1 MSNQDTI
8 EEIQRRAEAIHRQYE
23 THFAGQ
29 PRISRDVEL
38 LTAMVA
44 EIDETIELTRDM
56 DPLSRDEAIHPLLL
70 HREQYITE
78 AEQIRQAQEAGPEM
92 YAAHEIRLCLNA
104 VSGCY
109 HRHFAAMSRA
119 TRDPEVLRE
128 LTMDLNDLAAH
139 LERYKSEL
147 SDEMVVSLSE
157 SISESR
163 ELYKGELELIDEAAN
178 SGDLDERA
186 NRLAL
191 CANHQFK
198 IYREHFSGRSRN
210 TRRISLLQRVIR
222 SLEEIEGSMNQL
234 DAQGTTFAANEQ
246 NVEIVRERLGMYRT
260 ELDQIQRVKQESNL
274 DSLMGRLGGEA
285 NEIFNTYQEE
295 FAGQD
300 RTNRDLERLN
310 SLCDELHDI
319 ARQMLGL
326 ERVSS
331 NETNQKN
338 LRLVLE
344 TLDVYNREYEH
355 IQKAQEN

>member
-1 MSNQDTI
+1 MSNQDII

-78 AEQIRQAQEAGPEM
+78 AEHIRQAQQAGPEM

-104 VSGCY
+104 ISGSY

-119 TRDPEVLRE
+119 TRDPEILRE
-128 LTMDLNDLAAH
+128 LVGELNDLDAH
-139 LERYKSEL
+139 LEGLKSEL
-147 SDEMVVSLSE
+147 SDEMVTSLSG
-157 SISESR
+157 SISDGRNLYSS
-163 ELYKGELELIDEAAN
+163 ELDLIDEAAN
-178 SGDLDERA
+178 SGDLDEQA

-191 CANHQFK
+191 LANHQFK

-210 TRRISLLQRVIR
+210 TRRVSLLQRVIR
-222 SLEEIEGSMNQL
+222 ALEGIEVRMNQL
-234 DAQGTTFAANEQ
+234 DAQGTTFAANQQ

-260 ELDQIQRVKQESNL
+260 EIDQIQRVKQESNL
-274 DSLMGRLGGEA
+274 DSLMGSLGGEA
-285 NEIFNTYQEE
+285 NEIFSVYQNE
-295 FAGQD
+295 FAGQE
-300 RTNRDLERLN
+300 RTSRDLERLN
-310 SLCDELHDI
+310 GLCDGLHDI
-319 ARQMLGL
+319 ARQMMDL
-326 ERVSS
+326 ERISA